1 VDSHQQPTPVQPVA
15 HGSLR
20 PRLPGTPTHPALTP
34 ELEAKHKESQKKF
47 PNLSISAGEY
57 VIQEV
62 RRHPIGLLTIWAF
75 VALLVLLTL
84 GAVALYSTNQA
95 LVAQVFMTTIDAL
108 PSAALAATPALILSA
123 FFVLG
128 GVVGTIIYEGNKFY
142 ITSESIIQFIQT
154 GLFTTKQ
161 QTVNLINVEDAS
173 SEQKGIL
180 QQVLNYGT
188 LKLSTQ
194 GEETTYHFQ
203 YVSKPKKIVNEIN
216 DASERAVK
224 ILQGFPASEY

>member
-1 VDSHQQPTPVQPVA
+1 MQPQQPQHTQQPHQ

-20 PRLPGTPTHPALTP
+20 IPGSPRHPHLTP
-34 ELEAKHKESQKKF
+34 ELEAKHKESRHRY
-47 PNLSISAGEY
+47 PNLSLSAGEF

-62 RRHPIGLLTIWAF
+62 RRHPIGLLTIWGF
-75 VALLVLLTL
+75 VLLLVLLML
-84 GAVALYSTNQA
+84 GALSLYNSNQG
-95 LVAQVFMTTIDAL
+95 LITQVLMIAPENL
-108 PSAALAATPALILSA
+108 PSPELATVPVLILCA
-123 FFVLG
+123 FFGLG
-128 GVVGTIIYEGNKFY
+128 GVIGTIIYEGNKFY
-142 ITSESIIQFIQT
+142 ITSESVIQFIQT

-173 SEQKGIL
+173 SEQTGIL

-203 YVSKPKKIVNEIN
+203 YVAKPKKIVNEIN

-224 ILQGFPASEY
+224 ILQGYPASEY